1 MLRVVF
7 FISPFN
13 GYRAQSPV
21 DFKSFRA
28 VTLSTYWR
36 KHSAL
41 LVFQI
46 IPLFSPIKPTRHTQI
61 MATAKGME
69 KTGRVTGVVVDVL
82 VEVV

>member
-1 MLRVVF
+1 M
-7 FISPFN
+7 
-13 GYRAQSPV
+13 
-21 DFKSFRA
+21 
-28 VTLSTYWR
+28 YWR

-46 IPLFSPIKPTRHTQI
+46 IPLASPIKPTRHTQI